1 MLTLANLKLT
11 EDARQRV
18 IKFLSE
24 YIEIDTRSLELYN
37 EKYIAGCMSGLIHL
51 GVFDDGDDLRRECL
65 KETGLIL
72 PYWLI

>member
-1 MLTLANLKLT
+1 MANSKLT

-37 EKYIAGCMSGLIHL
+37 EKYLTSCMYGLIHR
-51 GVFDDGDDLRRECL
+51 GVFKNEDDLRRECL
-65 KETGLIL
+65 KKTSLFL